1 MTTNKGQLVTSTIV
15 PAHELDTYATHDSI
29 YGKGGWREVKTLA
42 ERDAIPMER
51 RRQGMVVYVQEN
63 FTAYLL
69 NNGTVNGCFIPLMP
83 TIPTELVNHLMST
96 GVLNLPELE
105 PYAKKIWVEEQLK
118 DTVKTEDIEDNLTH
132 LMDSIKEWVES
143 KKYLTEHQPL
153 DDYIKITEV
162 EELLENYYTS
172 ETIDEMFSKYIT
184 EEVCNERFLSKATA
198 EETYLKKDEFN
209 EDRLT
214 LSGTI
219 LGLDTRIQHIEETYV
234 NSSEMDDKGYIT
246 EAKAREIIEGYNF
259 LVEDILVELGYK
271 TAEDLLEDFAT
282 KADLEKKLKEIMTKD
297 DLKGYATEAFV
308 VDKVKNLVAVDKI
321 GDYLQGYATEAFVTD
336 RTRNFVTQEQILDYL
351 NGYATGDDL
360 DNKVG
365 DAATK
370 EDLKGYATKAFVSDK
385 VENLVSKNEINS
397 YFRGYATEAY
407 VADKVKNTVTQKQ
420 LNDRLTELN
429 LGNATNGITQ
439 DDIKNFITDDE
450 VDEKIENLVSITDI
464 VRLLK
469 GYATEAWVADKVKDT
484 VTQKQLADILGGQTP
499 GEIATGGLTAEDIK
513 NFVTNDE
520 VDKKLTALVAK
531 KDIPGYFKGYATES
545 FVTDKL
551 KVLQD
556 ALANVGKGDA
566 DDSEI
571 SLDLTGLASKVWVS
585 EQDFA
590 TCSWVESQNYL
601 QAGMLKGYATE
612 AFVVDRI
619 KNGTSQPVK
628 GAATET
634 WVAEYVSNAL
644 SGISVDG
651 VITDYK
657 LLTNKPVIN
666 GVQLIGDISLED
678 LGLISKEVHNTEIA
692 ALEAKIVDLT
702 SKLETLTVLVDE
714 HLNPKGATVITDVSG
729 DLTLGN
735 LEVIEDDDAGN
746 ITVEGEDWEPVDIE
760 IV

>member
-1 MTTNKGQLVTSTIV
+1 MTMNKGQLVTSTIV
-15 PAHELDTYATHDSI
+15 PAHEFDTYATHDSI

-83 TIPTELVNHLMST
+83 TIPTELINHLMST

-118 DTVKTEDIEDNLTH
+118 DTIKTEDINDNLAH
-132 LMDSIKEWVES
+132 LMDSIKEWVEG

-153 DDYIKITEV
+153 DDYIRITEV

-246 EAKAREIIEGYNF
+246 EATAREIIEGYNF
-259 LVEDILVELGYK
+259 LVEDVLAELGYK

-282 KADLEKKLKEIMTKD
+282 KADLEKKLKEIMTKE

-321 GDYLQGYATEAFVTD
+321 GDHLKGYATEAFVTD
-336 RTRNFVTQEQILDYL
+336 RTRNLVTQEQVLEYL
-351 NGYATGDDL
+351 NGYVTGDDV

-370 EDLKGYATKAFVSDK
+370 EALKGYATKAFVTDK
-385 VENLVSKNEINS
+385 IEDLVSKNEINS
-397 YFRGYATEAY
+397 YFKGYATEAF
-407 VADKVKNTVTQKQ
+407 VTDKVKNTVTQKQ
-420 LNDRLTELN
+420 LNDRLAELN
-429 LGNATNGITQ
+429 IGSADNVATQ

-464 VRLLK
+464 ARLLK
-469 GYATEAWVADKVKDT
+469 GYATEAYVADKVKDT
-484 VTQKQLADILGGQTP
+484 VTQKQLADILNGQAP
-499 GEIATGGLTAEDIK
+499 GEIVTGGLTADDIK
-513 NFVTNDE
+513 NFVTNDD
-520 VDKKLTALVAK
+520 VDKKIKALVAK
-531 KDIPGYFKGYATES
+531 KDIPGYFKGYATEA

-556 ALANVGKGDA
+556 ALANVGKGDT

-590 TCSWVESQNYL
+590 TCSWVKSQNYL
-601 QAGMLKGYATE
+601 QTEMLKGYATE
-612 AFVVDRI
+612 AFVMDKI
-619 KNGTSQPVK
+619 KKSESQPIK
-628 GAATET
+628 GAATES
-634 WVAEYVSNAL
+634 WVINYLANAL

-651 VITDYK
+651 VITDYR
-657 LLTNKPVIN
+657 LLTNKPSIG
-666 GVQLIGDISLED
+666 GVQLIDDVSLDD
-678 LGLISKEVHNTEIA
+678 LGLVRKEVY
-692 ALEAKIVDLT
+692 EAKITELEN
-702 SKLETLTVLVDE
+702 KLAELATLVDE
-714 HLNPKGATVITDVSG
+714 HLNPKGAVVH
-729 DLTLGN
+729 
-735 LEVIEDDDAGN
+735 
-746 ITVEGEDWEPVDIE
+746 GEKIND
-760 IV
+760 

>member
-1 MTTNKGQLVTSTIV
+1 MTMNKGQLVTSTIV

-132 LMDSIKEWVES
+132 LMDSIKEWVEN

-153 DDYIKITEV
+153 EDYIKITGV

-209 EDRLT
+209 EDRLN

-219 LGLDTRIQHIEETYV
+219 LGLDTRVQHIEETYV

-259 LVEDILVELGYK
+259 LVEDVLAELGYK

-282 KADLEKKLKEIMTKD
+282 KVDLEKKLKEIMTKD

-321 GDYLQGYATEAFVTD
+321 GDHLKGYATEAFVTD

-407 VADKVKNTVTQKQ
+407 VADKVK
-420 LNDRLTELN
+420 
-429 LGNATNGITQ
+429 
-439 DDIKNFITDDE
+439 
-450 VDEKIENLVSITDI
+450 
-464 VRLLK
+464 
-469 GYATEAWVADKVKDT
+469 DT
-484 VTQKQLADILGGQTP
+484 VTQKQLADILKGQAPGG
-499 GEIATGGLTAEDIK
+499 IVTGGLTADDIK
-513 NFVTNDE
+513 NFVTNDD
-520 VDKKLTALVAK
+520 VDKKIKALVAK
-531 KDIPGYFKGYATES
+531 KDIPGYFKGYATEA

-556 ALANVGKGDA
+556 ALANVGKGDT

-590 TCSWVESQNYL
+590 TCSWVKSQNYL
-601 QAGMLKGYATE
+601 QTGMLNGYATE
-612 AFVVDRI
+612 AFVMDKI
-619 KNGTSQPVK
+619 KKSESQPIK
-628 GAATET
+628 GAATES
-634 WVAEYVSNAL
+634 WVINYLANAL

-651 VITDYK
+651 VITDYR
-657 LLTNKPVIN
+657 LLTNKPSIG
-666 GVQLIGDISLED
+666 GVQLIDDVSLDD
-678 LGLISKEVHNTEIA
+678 LGLVRKEVY
-692 ALEAKIVDLT
+692 EAKITELEN
-702 SKLETLTVLVDE
+702 KLAELATLVDE
-714 HLNPKGATVITDVSG
+714 HLNPKGAVVIANAGG

-735 LEVIEDDDAGN
+735 LEVIEDNNEGS
-746 ITVEGEDWEPVDIE
+746 ITVEGTDWEPVDIE